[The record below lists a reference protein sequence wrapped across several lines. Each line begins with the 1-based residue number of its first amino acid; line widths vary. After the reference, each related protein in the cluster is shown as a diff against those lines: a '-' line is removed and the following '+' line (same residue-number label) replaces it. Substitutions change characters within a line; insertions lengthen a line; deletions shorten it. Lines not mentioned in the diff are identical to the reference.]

1 MATIPTV
8 TADGVRGH
16 EFLLWTCLNTSP
28 DGAKITMMDNT
39 IINCF
44 ICFSLEEAHVILGLV
59 PNSKHKIKLFFCVLW
74 LLTGFYLLWTMLW
87 YYINN
92 VYKLGE
98 NLEINDIRFSEV

>member
-1 MATIPTV
+1 MAAIPTV
-8 TADGVRGH
+8 TADGVRRH

-59 PNSKHKIKLFFCVLW
+59 PNSKHKIKLFFLCSMAADRVLPFVDYVMV
-74 LLTGFYLLWTMLW
+74 LHQQCL
-87 YYINN
+87 
-92 VYKLGE
+92 
-98 NLEINDIRFSEV
+98 

>member
-44 ICFSLEEAHVILGLV
+44 ICFSLEETHVV
-59 PNSKHKIKLFFCVLW
+59 F
-74 LLTGFYLLWTMLW
+74 GFSALYDKAVSSVF
-87 YYINN
+87 Y
-92 VYKLGE
+92 GC
-98 NLEINDIRFSEV
+98 

>member
-59 PNSKHKIKLFFCVLW
+59 PNSRHKIKLFLLCSMAADQVLPFVDYVMV
-74 LLTGFYLLWTMLW
+74 LHQQCL
-87 YYINN
+87 
-92 VYKLGE
+92 
-98 NLEINDIRFSEV
+98 